1 MRLRQRLLTG
11 LVTLLPLLVTLYFLG
26 WVYAYSGSYIQAF
39 LRFLGL
45 EVPQAYKPAL
55 PFVGLLLAV
64 ALIYLV
70 GAPAEHYLGR
80 RLIVSLER
88 SLVSKSAH

>member
-45 EVPQAYKPAL
+45 EVPQAYRPAL
-55 PFVGLLLAV
+55 PFVGLLLAA

-70 GAPAEHYLGR
+70 GALAEHYLGR